1 MKERRFQPD
10 ERDWQIIGLLRAGTI
25 SSSAVAEKLGVSE
38 GMVRQRIKRMRDAG
52 VLSLRGLIN
61 PDILPDRQIVI
72 LGAKVASSRQLAQK
86 AEEVAALPDVLS
98 VSIVSG
104 RYDIMIELLL
114 DSHRGLVRFLTEVL
128 STVDGIQSTES
139 FVALRNYSKFV

>member
-1 MKERRFQPD
+1 MKERQFQPD
-10 ERDWQIIGLLRAGTI
+10 ERDWQIIDLLRAGTI

-61 PDILPDRQIVI
+61 PDILADRQIVI
-72 LGAKVASSRQLAQK
+72 LGAKVALSRQLAQK

-114 DSHRGLVRFLTEVL
+114 DSHRGLVQFLTEEL
-128 STVDGIQSTES
+128 SKVEGIQSTES
-139 FVALRNYSKFV
+139 FVTLKNYSKFV

>member
-1 MKERRFQPD
+1 MKERQFQPD
-10 ERDWQIIGLLRAGTI
+10 ERDWQIIDLLRAGTI

-38 GMVRQRIKRMRDAG
+38 GMIRQRIKRMRDAG

-61 PDILPDRQIVI
+61 PDILADRQIVI
-72 LGAKVASSRQLAQK
+72 LGAKVASSRQLAEK

-114 DSHRGLVRFLTEVL
+114 DSHRGLVQFLTEEL
-128 STVDGIQSTES
+128 SKVDGIQSTES
-139 FVALRNYSKFV
+139 FVTLRNYSKFV

>member
-1 MKERRFQPD
+1 MKERQFQPD
-10 ERDWQIIGLLRAGTI
+10 ERDWQIIDLLRAGTI

-38 GMVRQRIKRMRDAG
+38 GMVRQRIKRMRDSG

-61 PDILPDRQIVI
+61 PDILADRQIVI

-104 RYDIMIELLL
+104 RFDIMIELLL
-114 DSHRGLVRFLTEVL
+114 DSHRGLVQFLTEEL
-128 STVDGIQSTES
+128 SKVDGIQSTES
-139 FVALRNYSKFV
+139 FVTLKNYSKFV

>member
-1 MKERRFQPD
+1 MKEKKFQPD
-10 ERDWQIIGLLRAGTI
+10 ERDWQIIDLLRAGTI

-38 GMVRQRIKRMRDAG
+38 GMIRQRIKRMRDAG

-61 PDILPDRQIVI
+61 PDILADRQIVI
-72 LGAKVASSRQLAQK
+72 LGAKVSSSRQLVEK

-104 RYDIMIELLL
+104 RFDIMIELLL
-114 DSHRGLVRFLTEVL
+114 DSHRGLVQFLTEEL
-128 STVDGIQSTES
+128 SKVDGIQSTES
-139 FVALRNYSKFV
+139 FVTLRNYSKFV